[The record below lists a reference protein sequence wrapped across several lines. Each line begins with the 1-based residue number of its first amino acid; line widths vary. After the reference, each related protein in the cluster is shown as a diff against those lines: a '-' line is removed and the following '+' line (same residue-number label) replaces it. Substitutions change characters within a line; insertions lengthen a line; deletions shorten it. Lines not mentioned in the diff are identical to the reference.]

1 VAVSIKNVVAA
12 GTIPKTLEATK
23 ITQNYVVAALVTS
36 LALVITVSLRNC
48 PHMMKSLSLLR
59 YLAIA
64 IVVLLLDQLSKWTAL
79 SNLQMGVPE
88 PVLPF
93 MNWLLLFNP
102 GAAFSFLAQGSGW
115 QRWFF
120 TIIGLAAS
128 IYIVWLLY
136 KSQSEKLLCIALSLI
151 LGGALGNVLD
161 RVMYGAV
168 VDFIDLYYGNWH
180 WPAFNIAD
188 SAICV
193 GAALII
199 WGELRKSFGKSAQHH

>member
-1 VAVSIKNVVAA
+1 
-12 GTIPKTLEATK
+12 
-23 ITQNYVVAALVTS
+23 
-36 LALVITVSLRNC
+36 
-48 PHMMKSLSLLR
+48 MSLSLLR

-64 IVVLLLDQLSKWTAL
+64 MIILLLDQLSKWSAL

-88 PVLPF
+88 YVLPF

-120 TIIGLAAS
+120 TILGLVAC
-128 IYIVWLLY
+128 IYIIWLLR
-136 KSQSEKLLCIALSLI
+136 KSQNDKLLCVALSLI
-151 LGGALGNVLD
+151 LGGAFGNVLD
-161 RVMYGAV
+161 RIMFGAV
-168 VDFIDLYYGNWH
+168 VDFIDLHYANWH

-188 SAICV
+188 SAICI

-199 WGELRKSFGKSAQHH
+199 WGELRKSFGKSAQSH

>member
-1 VAVSIKNVVAA
+1 MN
-12 GTIPKTLEATK
+12 
-23 ITQNYVVAALVTS
+23 
-36 LALVITVSLRNC
+36 
-48 PHMMKSLSLLR
+48 LSFLR

-64 IVVLLLDQLSKWTAL
+64 TVTLLLDQLSKWSAL
-79 SNLQMGVPE
+79 SNLQIGIPE

-120 TIIGLAAS
+120 TILGLAACL
-128 IYIVWLLY
+128 YIIALLW
-136 KSQSEKLLCIALSLI
+136 KNQSDKLLCWALSLI
-151 LGGALGNVLD
+151 LGGALGNILD
-161 RVMYGAV
+161 RLMYGAV
-168 VDFIDLYYGNWH
+168 VDFIDLHYANWH

-188 SAICV
+188 SAICI

-199 WGELRKSFGKSAQHH
+199 WGELSKSFGKSAQSH

>member
-1 VAVSIKNVVAA
+1 
-12 GTIPKTLEATK
+12 
-23 ITQNYVVAALVTS
+23 
-36 LALVITVSLRNC
+36 
-48 PHMMKSLSLLR
+48 MSLSFLR

-64 IVVLLLDQLSKWTAL
+64 TITLLLDQLSKWSAL

-120 TIIGLAAS
+120 TILGLAAC
-128 IYIVWLLY
+128 IYIIALLW
-136 KSQSEKLLCIALSLI
+136 KNQSDKLLCWALSLI

-161 RVMYGAV
+161 RLMYGAV
-168 VDFIDLYYGNWH
+168 VDFIDLHYANWH

-188 SAICV
+188 SAICI

-199 WGELRKSFGKSAQHH
+199 WGELRKSFGKSAQSH

>member
-1 VAVSIKNVVAA
+1 M
-12 GTIPKTLEATK
+12 
-23 ITQNYVVAALVTS
+23 S
-36 LALVITVSLRNC
+36 LAY
-48 PHMMKSLSLLR
+48 LR

-64 IVVLLLDQLSKWTAL
+64 LITLLLDQLSKWSAL
-79 SNLQMGVPE
+79 SNLQLGVPE

-102 GAAFSFLAQGSGW
+102 GAAFSFLAEGSGW

-120 TIIGLAAS
+120 TIIGLAACV
-128 IYIVWLLY
+128 YILWLLH
-136 KSQSEKLLCIALSLI
+136 KSLNDKILCVSLSLI

-168 VDFIDLYYGNWH
+168 VDFIDLYYSSWH

-188 SAICV
+188 SAICI
-193 GAALII
+193 GAGLII
-199 WGELRKSFGKSAQHH
+199 WGELRKSFGKSAQSH